1 MKHARLRRKR
11 SERLFGR
18 IQRKGVSRQKPSMVA
33 TLLAKSRYLIIVAIV
48 GSLLAAALVMIFGV
62 YDIVRILIVILQQG
76 VDEIDVT
83 KKVAVGAVELIE
95 LFLLGTVL
103 YVIAL
108 GLYQLFINQDIQLPG
123 WLRIETLDNL
133 KERLLA
139 TVLVMLAVSFF
150 GYAVTWDG
158 SWNIIAIGLAVGI
171 VILGVSYALA
181 NALRENGQRE
191 NEHTDNSNQGQS
203 K

>member
-1 MKHARLRRKR
+1 MLTGFFSA
-11 SERLFGR
+11 
-18 IQRKGVSRQKPSMVA
+18 
-33 TLLAKSRYLIIVAIV
+33 SRYLILLAVL
-48 GSLLAAALVMIFGV
+48 GSLFSAVLVLLFGI
-62 YDIVRILIVILQQG
+62 YDMVRIVLVILQG
-76 VDEIDVT
+76 DVYSEDIG
-83 KKVAVGAVELIE
+83 KKVAVGAIELIE

-108 GLYQLFINQDIQLPG
+108 GLYQLFIKNDIPLPA
-123 WLRIETLDNL
+123 WLEIATLDNL

-158 SWNIIAIGLAVGI
+158 SWNIIAIGISIGI
-171 VILGVSYALA
+171 VIFGTAYALA
-181 NALRENGQRE
+181 HAINDKSPADRNG
-191 NEHTDNSNQGQS
+191 TNQVEQHER